1 MKAINDSISC
11 PVLRIAYDTLL
22 GEWYDHDQHFD
33 SPLLD
38 QLRQIEEAHNGSNK
52 HMWHNPRHLNRM
64 QNANLRH
71 WVYLLLAFRF

>member
-1 MKAINDSISC
+1 MKSINDSISC

-38 QLRQIEEAHNGSNK
+38 QLRQIEEAHNGMAMISS
-52 HMWHNPRHLNRM
+52 
-64 QNANLRH
+64 
-71 WVYLLLAFRF
+71 VY